1 MRILQVVPY
10 FPPAYA
16 FGGPVRAVYEI
27 SRELVK
33 LGNQVTV
40 YTSDAKDLWTRINES
55 SFAEVDGIQVYY
67 MKNLSMFSV
76 RKSKLFITPEIVP
89 RIKKEGQTFDIIHL
103 HEYRSFQ
110 NVIVARYA
118 KNYDIPYVLQAH
130 GSLPRI
136 ASRQGLKWIY
146 DVLFG
151 FTLIRGASKIIALTM
166 SEAQQYRAMG
176 VPEAKIEV
184 IPNGIDLSKYA
195 ELPAKGTFR
204 RKFNFNDDVKLVLYI
219 GRINEIK
226 GIDVLVRAF
235 ANLVK
240 KLDGVKLVVVGADDG
255 YLRELKALIKAL
267 KVEDKVII
275 TGPLYNED
283 KLAAYLD
290 SDLLVLPSRYET
302 FPNVVLEAFACSKTV
317 VASNVESIPDI
328 VLSGKTGL
336 LFHTGNSDELA
347 KKISYI
353 LSHPKEAEE
362 MGYKARKF
370 VEKNF
375 SIVKVVCSME
385 KLYNKILEEK

>member
-16 FGGPVRAVYEI
+16 FGGPVKVVYEI

-33 LGNQVTV
+33 MGNQVAV

-55 SFAEVDGIQVYY
+55 SFAELDGIQVYY

-76 RKSKLFITPEIVP
+76 KKSKLFITPEIVP
-89 RIKKEGQTFDIIHL
+89 RIEKEGRTFDIIHL
-103 HEYRSFQ
+103 HEYRTFQ

-118 KNYDIPYVLQAH
+118 KNHNIPYVLQAH

-136 ASRQGLKWIY
+136 ASKQGLKWIY
-146 DVLFG
+146 DVFFG
-151 FTLIRGASKIIALTM
+151 FTLIKNASKIIALTT
-166 SEAQQYRAMG
+166 SEAQQYREMG
-176 VPEAKIEV
+176 VPKAKIEI

-204 RKFNFNDDVKLVLYI
+204 RKFNLNDTEKLVLYI

-240 KLDGVKLVVVGADDG
+240 KLDRVKLVVVGADDG

-302 FPNVVLEAFACSKTV
+302 FPNVVLEAFACSKPV

-328 VLSGKTGL
+328 VLDGQTGL
-336 LFHTGNSDELA
+336 IFQTCNPEELA
-347 KKISYI
+347 EKILYVFA
-353 LSHPKEAEE
+353 HPKEAKE
-362 MGYKARKF
+362 MGYRARKL
-370 VEKNF
+370 VEENF
-375 SIVKVVCSME
+375 SSVKVVCSME
-385 KLYNKILEEK
+385 KLYRQVSQQK